1 MLKFAHKMSAGI
13 IKFVVAVENWFVRCG
28 GFNITDCYNVTYYIS
43 GGCEVCFG
51 SQHIK
56 FKLV

>member
-1 MLKFAHKMSAGI
+1 MSAGI